1 MKIKIILLAIF
12 TLVIFSKSS
21 FSDDSSL
28 ENKINKN
35 LRCLICQGQSIYD
48 SQSDFAESM
57 KLVVKQ
63 KIKAGMSEED
73 IYSFFKIQYGE
84 WILYDPQFNSKNFA
98 LWLLP
103 ILIFMEAT
111 VMTSS
116 VQVMEITGSM
126 VILGILKMAVRMMI
140 GGGTITE

>member
-1 MKIKIILLAIF
+1 MRTRIILYIIFLLLA
-12 TLVIFSKSS
+12 FSKSS
-21 FSDDSSL
+21 FSDDQKL

-63 KIKAGMSEED
+63 KIESGMSEEE
-73 IYSFFKIQYGE
+73 IYSFFKVQYGE
-84 WILYDPQFNSKNFA
+84 WILYDPQFNTKNFA

-103 ILIFMEAT
+103 ILVFLVGGI
-111 VMTSS
+111 
-116 VQVMEITGSM
+116 I
-126 VILGILKMAVRMMI
+126 ILRKFGVLKKRL
-140 GGGTITE
+140 

>member
-1 MKIKIILLAIF
+1 MKIKIILLV
-12 TLVIFSKSS
+12 TLVLISFAKRS
-21 FSDDSSL
+21 FSNDLKL

-63 KIKAGMSEED
+63 KIEAGMSEED

-84 WILYDPQFNSKNFA
+84 WILYDPQFNIKNFA

-103 ILIFMEAT
+103 ILIFLA
-111 VMTSS
+111 
-116 VQVMEITGSM
+116 G
-126 VILGILKMAVRMMI
+126 GIIIIVKFGVLKKR
-140 GGGTITE
+140 

>member
-1 MKIKIILLAIF
+1 MKTKIILYIIFLLLA
-12 TLVIFSKSS
+12 FSKSS
-21 FSDDSSL
+21 FSDDQKL

-63 KIKAGMSEED
+63 KIESGMSEEE

-84 WILYDPQFNSKNFA
+84 WILYDPQFNTKNFA

-103 ILIFMEAT
+103 ILVFLVGGI
-111 VMTSS
+111 
-116 VQVMEITGSM
+116 I
-126 VILGILKMAVRMMI
+126 ILTKFGVLKKRL
-140 GGGTITE
+140 

>member
-1 MKIKIILLAIF
+1 MKIKLILSIIFLFF
-12 TLVIFSKSS
+12 TFFNSS
-21 FSDDSSL
+21 ISDELEL

-63 KIKAGMSEED
+63 KIDSGMSEEE
-73 IYSFFKIQYGE
+73 IYSFFKMQYGE
-84 WILYDPQFNSKNFA
+84 WILYDPQFNTKNFA

-103 ILIFMEAT
+103 IVIFL
-111 VMTSS
+111 V
-116 VQVMEITGSM
+116 G
-126 VILGILKMAVRMMI
+126 GIIIIAKFGVLKKR
-140 GGGTITE
+140 

>member
-1 MKIKIILLAIF
+1 MKIKIILLVFFVLITF
-12 TLVIFSKSS
+12 FKSS
-21 FSDDSSL
+21 YSNDTTL

-63 KIKAGMSEED
+63 KIEAGMSEED
-73 IYSFFKIQYGE
+73 IYSFFKLQYGE

-103 ILIFMEAT
+103 ILIFLA
-111 VMTSS
+111 
-116 VQVMEITGSM
+116 G
-126 VILGILKMAVRMMI
+126 GIIIIVKFGVSKKR
-140 GGGTITE
+140 

>member
-1 MKIKIILLAIF
+1 MKTRIILYTIF
-12 TLVIFSKSS
+12 LLLTFSKSS
-21 FSDDSSL
+21 FADDQKL

-63 KIKAGMSEED
+63 KIESGMSEEE

-84 WILYDPQFNSKNFA
+84 WILYDPQFNTKNFA

-103 ILIFMEAT
+103 ILLFLLGGI
-111 VMTSS
+111 
-116 VQVMEITGSM
+116 I
-126 VILGILKMAVRMMI
+126 ILIKFGVLKKRL
-140 GGGTITE
+140 

>member
-1 MKIKIILLAIF
+1 MKNIRFFTIILFMFVSQISYAIENNLEIKI
-12 TLVIFSKSS
+12 T
-21 FSDDSSL
+21 
-28 ENKINKN
+28 KN

-63 KIKAGMSEED
+63 KIESGMSEEE

-84 WILYDPQFNSKNFA
+84 WILYDPQFNTKNFA

-103 ILIFMEAT
+103 ILVFLVGGI
-111 VMTSS
+111 
-116 VQVMEITGSM
+116 
-126 VILGILKMAVRMMI
+126 VILKKFRVSKKRL
-140 GGGTITE
+140 

>member
-1 MKIKIILLAIF
+1 MKTRIVLYIIFLLLA
-12 TLVIFSKSS
+12 FSKSS
-21 FSDDSSL
+21 FSNDQKL

-63 KIKAGMSEED
+63 KIESGMSEEE

-84 WILYDPQFNSKNFA
+84 WILYDPQFNTKNFA

-103 ILIFMEAT
+103 ILVFLVGGI
-111 VMTSS
+111 
-116 VQVMEITGSM
+116 I
-126 VILGILKMAVRMMI
+126 ILTKFGVLKKRL
-140 GGGTITE
+140 

>member
-1 MKIKIILLAIF
+1 MKTRIILYVIFLLLA
-12 TLVIFSKSS
+12 FSKSS
-21 FSDDSSL
+21 FSNDQEL

-63 KIKAGMSEED
+63 KIESGMSEEE

-84 WILYDPQFNSKNFA
+84 WILYDPQFNTKNFA

-103 ILIFMEAT
+103 ILLFLVGGI
-111 VMTSS
+111 
-116 VQVMEITGSM
+116 I
-126 VILGILKMAVRMMI
+126 ILTKFGVLKKRL
-140 GGGTITE
+140 

>member
-1 MKIKIILLAIF
+1 MKTRIILYIIFLLLA
-12 TLVIFSKSS
+12 FSKSS
-21 FSDDSSL
+21 FSNDQKL

-63 KIKAGMSEED
+63 KIESGMSEEE

-84 WILYDPQFNSKNFA
+84 WILYDPQFNTKNLA

-103 ILIFMEAT
+103 ILVFLIGG
-111 VMTSS
+111 
-116 VQVMEITGSM
+116 I
-126 VILGILKMAVRMMI
+126 IILKKFGVSKKRL
-140 GGGTITE
+140 

>member
-1 MKIKIILLAIF
+1 MKTRIILYIIFLLLA
-12 TLVIFSKSS
+12 FSKSS
-21 FSDDSSL
+21 FSNDQKL

-63 KIKAGMSEED
+63 KIESGMSVEE

-84 WILYDPQFNSKNFA
+84 WILYDPQFNTKNFA

-103 ILIFMEAT
+103 ILVFLVGGI
-111 VMTSS
+111 
-116 VQVMEITGSM
+116 
-126 VILGILKMAVRMMI
+126 VILKKFRVSKKRL
-140 GGGTITE
+140 

>member
-1 MKIKIILLAIF
+1 MKTKFVLFIIFCLFLF
-12 TLVIFSKSS
+12 PKLS
-21 FSDDSSL
+21 FSEDLKL

-63 KIKAGMSEED
+63 KIESGMSEEE
-73 IYSFFKIQYGE
+73 IYSFFKTQYGE
-84 WILYDPQFNSKNFA
+84 WILYDPQFNTKNFA

-103 ILIFMEAT
+103 ILVFLVGGI
-111 VMTSS
+111 
-116 VQVMEITGSM
+116 
-126 VILGILKMAVRMMI
+126 VILKKFRVSKKRL
-140 GGGTITE
+140 

>member
-1 MKIKIILLAIF
+1 MKARIILYIIFLLLA
-12 TLVIFSKSS
+12 FSKSS
-21 FSDDSSL
+21 FSNDQKL

-63 KIKAGMSEED
+63 KIESGMSEEE

-84 WILYDPQFNSKNFA
+84 WILYDPQFNTKNFA

-103 ILIFMEAT
+103 ILVFLAGGI
-111 VMTSS
+111 
-116 VQVMEITGSM
+116 I
-126 VILGILKMAVRMMI
+126 ILIKFGVLKKR
-140 GGGTITE
+140 

>member
-1 MKIKIILLAIF
+1 MKTKIILLVI
-12 TLVIFSKSS
+12 LVLISFSKRS
-21 FSDDSSL
+21 FSNDLKL

-84 WILYDPQFNSKNFA
+84 WILYDPQFNIKNFA

-103 ILIFMEAT
+103 ILIFLA
-111 VMTSS
+111 
-116 VQVMEITGSM
+116 G
-126 VILGILKMAVRMMI
+126 GIIIIVKFGVLKKR
-140 GGGTITE
+140 

>member
-1 MKIKIILLAIF
+1 MKIKIILLVI
-12 TLVIFSKSS
+12 LVLISFSKRS
-21 FSDDSSL
+21 FSNDLKL

-48 SQSDFAESM
+48 SQSDFAQSM

-63 KIKAGMSEED
+63 KIGAGMSEED

-84 WILYDPQFNSKNFA
+84 WILYDPQFNIKNFA

-103 ILIFMEAT
+103 ILIFLA
-111 VMTSS
+111 
-116 VQVMEITGSM
+116 G
-126 VILGILKMAVRMMI
+126 GIIIIVKFGVLKKR
-140 GGGTITE
+140 

>member
-1 MKIKIILLAIF
+1 MKTKIILYVIFLLLA
-12 TLVIFSKSS
+12 FSKSS
-21 FSDDSSL
+21 FSDNQKL

-63 KIKAGMSEED
+63 KIESGMSEEE
-73 IYSFFKIQYGE
+73 IYSFFKMQYGE
-84 WILYDPQFNSKNFA
+84 WILYDPQFNTKNFA

-103 ILIFMEAT
+103 ILVFLVGGI
-111 VMTSS
+111 
-116 VQVMEITGSM
+116 I
-126 VILGILKMAVRMMI
+126 ILTKFGVLKKRL
-140 GGGTITE
+140 

>member
-1 MKIKIILLAIF
+1 MKTRIILYTIFLLLA
-12 TLVIFSKSS
+12 FSKSS
-21 FSDDSSL
+21 FGDDQKL

-63 KIKAGMSEED
+63 KIDSGMSEEE
-73 IYSFFKIQYGE
+73 IYSFFKMQYGE
-84 WILYDPQFNSKNFA
+84 WILYDPQFNTKNFA

-103 ILIFMEAT
+103 IVIFL
-111 VMTSS
+111 VGG
-116 VQVMEITGSM
+116 II
-126 VILGILKMAVRMMI
+126 ILAKFGVLKKR
-140 GGGTITE
+140 

>member
-1 MKIKIILLAIF
+1 MNTRIVLYIIFLLLA
-12 TLVIFSKSS
+12 FSKSS
-21 FSDDSSL
+21 FSNDQEL

-63 KIKAGMSEED
+63 KIQSGMSEEE

-84 WILYDPQFNSKNFA
+84 WILYDPQFNTKNFA

-103 ILIFMEAT
+103 ILVFLVGGI
-111 VMTSS
+111 
-116 VQVMEITGSM
+116 I
-126 VILGILKMAVRMMI
+126 ILTKFGVLKKRL
-140 GGGTITE
+140 

>member
-1 MKIKIILLAIF
+1 MKIKIILLVI
-12 TLVIFSKSS
+12 LVLISFSKRS
-21 FSDDSSL
+21 FSNDLKL

-63 KIKAGMSEED
+63 KIEAGMSEED

-84 WILYDPQFNSKNFA
+84 WILYDPQFNLKNFA

-103 ILIFMEAT
+103 ILIFLA
-111 VMTSS
+111 
-116 VQVMEITGSM
+116 G
-126 VILGILKMAVRMMI
+126 GIIIIVKFGVLKKR
-140 GGGTITE
+140 

>member
-103 ILIFMEAT
+103 ILIFIAGG
-111 VMTSS
+111 
-116 VQVMEITGSM
+116 I
-126 VILGILKMAVRMMI
+126 VIIVKFGVLKKR
-140 GGGTITE
+140 

>member
-1 MKIKIILLAIF
+1 MKIKIILLVIIL
-12 TLVIFSKSS
+12 LVSFSKSS
-21 FSDDSSL
+21 FSNDLIL

-73 IYSFFKIQYGE
+73 IYSFFKIQYGCGRA
-84 WILYDPQFNSKNFA
+84 PRPSGRPPA
-98 LWLLP
+98 SP
-103 ILIFMEAT
+103 AR
-111 VMTSS
+111 
-116 VQVMEITGSM
+116 
-126 VILGILKMAVRMMI
+126 APPP
-140 GGGTITE
+140 